1 MEERKQAGRRIVKAR
16 AVLAMEGQ
24 APLQG
29 RTTEVGVNGASIA
42 LERPLRVGQD
52 GHLGFDLLVEG
63 RRTPIAA
70 RAGVHYGVFGSGE
83 CRSGF
88 RFLGLDTAAAGEWSR
103 FPA

>member
-1 MEERKQAGRRIVKAR
+1 MEERKRAGRRIVKVR

-29 RTTEVGVNGASIA
+29 RTTEVGVDGVSVA
-42 LERPLRVGQD
+42 LERPLRVGQA

-70 RAGVHYGVFGSGE
+70 RARVHYCVFGSGE
-83 CRSGF
+83 F
-88 RFLGLDTAAAGEWSR
+88 RAGLQFLHLDTAAASDLAR
-103 FPA
+103 FLR